1 MKLNSKDFR
10 NNNYF
15 ILYDL
20 NDEVICYLDN
30 WEELHNKYLKNYAL
44 RNLVYQFNNNKTN
57 VITIIINHKEFKLAT
72 YC

>member
-20 NDEVICYLDN
+20 NDEVICYLDS

>member
-1 MKLNSKDFR
+1 LKLNSKDFR

-20 NDEVICYLDN
+20 NDEVICYLDS